1 MLRRLG
7 LLMVGLV
14 CLGDEVSGPGRDT
27 LQRTPWGSFYLER
40 ATLGAHR
47 VLPSN
52 GDLRI
57 QSSQGEVVVS
67 GGLGG
72 DFRLRCGSDQLTVR
86 SGVGTLDVQW
96 GSRLWSLRRQAGRLA
111 LEATEPRDR
120 VVFERNGEDFTIKGA
135 RGFLEVRRRPGVLAL
150 RSSAGEATFTSGIE
164 GTSASG
170 QAPERMP
177 YVGRGLYLTFHGVG
191 LFVDLEA
198 FFPMPELAA
207 WTEGR
212 SILDPLP
219 R

>member
-27 LQRTPWGSFYLER
+27 LQRTPWGSFFLER

-47 VLPSN
+47 VVPSN

-57 QSSQGEVVVS
+57 QSSQGEVVVR

-72 DFRLRCGSDQLTVR
+72 DFRLRCGTDELTVR
-86 SGVGTLDVQW
+86 SGLGALDIRW
-96 GSRLWSLRRQAGRLA
+96 GRRSWSARLQNGRLT
-111 LEATEPRDR
+111 LEASDPRDR
-120 VVFERNGEDFTIKGA
+120 VVFERNGGDFAIKGS
-135 RGFLEVRRRPGVLAL
+135 RGFLEVRNRPGELTL

-164 GTSASG
+164 GSSVRG

-177 YVGRGLYLTFHGVG
+177 YVGRGLYLSFHGVG
-191 LFVDLEA
+191 LFVDMGA
-198 FFPMPELAA
+198 FFPMPELAT